1 MKRAK
6 PLFDAA
12 TQYRVVVQGRVELE
26 LLQDFDYTAKI
37 SVDAARQMEHISV
50 LSIHTDQAG
59 IVGLIR
65 RLPGLGTTTKNFRII

>member
-12 TQYRVVVQGRVELE
+12 TQYRVAVQGRVEQE
-26 LLQDFDYTAKI
+26 WLQDFDDTAKI
-37 SVDAARQMEHISV
+37 SVDADRKMEHISV
-50 LSIHTDQAG
+50 LSFHTDQAG